1 MVLMI
6 LKLPLLLMD
15 SVTTEIYQESVAD
28 MVFVW
33 VFLFVFITDLIFTVV
48 LGLQRK

>member
-28 MVFVW
+28 MVFG
-33 VFLFVFITDLIFTVV
+33 FLFVFITDLIFTVV